1 MSESRVDDLTAKRQ
15 ASLARMEKLAYWL
28 DDAFRIPIIGKRIG
42 IDGILGLLPVA
53 GDFAGLALSSLT
65 VGEALRLGAPK
76 TLLVRMAGN
85 VGLDFVLGSI
95 PLLGDI
101 FDIYYKANRR
111 NQHLMQRWLSD
122 VTTTP
127 GAAGKSKNK
136 PTVSIVIGAA
146 AAAVAGLGIW
156 RAIVGG

>member
-122 VTTTP
+122 VTATP
-127 GAAGKSKNK
+127 GAADKSKNK
-136 PTVSIVIGAA
+136 ATVSIVIGAA

>member
-95 PLLGDI
+95 PLL
-101 FDIYYKANRR
+101 
-111 NQHLMQRWLSD
+111 
-122 VTTTP
+122 
-127 GAAGKSKNK
+127 
-136 PTVSIVIGAA
+136 
-146 AAAVAGLGIW
+146 
-156 RAIVGG
+156 